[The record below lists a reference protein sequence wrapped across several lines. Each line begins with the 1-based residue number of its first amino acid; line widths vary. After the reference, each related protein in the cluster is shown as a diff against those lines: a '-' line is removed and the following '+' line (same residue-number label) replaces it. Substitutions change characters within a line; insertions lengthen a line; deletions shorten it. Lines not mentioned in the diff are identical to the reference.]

1 MSLVPVQ
8 GGIYHDPEEGRYYHF
23 LLWYCQGRR
32 RCQTVDFATVAEAGC
47 FLSGF
52 GIFTIRGGP
61 GFAEATGISYA
72 VGAMMPSLLAL
83 IVGCW
88 LLQKPK
94 KR

>member
-1 MSLVPVQ
+1 MKARRIAGIVFVIL
-8 GGIYHDPEEGRYYHF
+8 GGVLF
-23 LLWYCQGRR
+23 W
-32 RCQTVDFATVAEAGC
+32 
-47 FLSGF
+47 F

>member
-47 FLSGF
+47 FLSGAMTASQF
-52 GIFTIRGGP
+52 SKKTVRFDTLTPAEFQAGQKSP
-61 GFAEATGISYA
+61 G
-72 VGAMMPSLLAL
+72 
-83 IVGCW
+83 
-88 LLQKPK
+88 
-94 KR
+94 